1 MYYCIYV
8 KECNKQGKP
17 QDGIGTHD
25 LQVSRPVL
33 YQLSYICTILV
44 PAISHTAM
52 ASSRGRKWREK
63 VALNLTLQGG
73 GRLEL
78 PFPSHPPASFTSSCN
93 FPLPIV
99 ISNNN

>member
-8 KECNKQGKP
+8 KGCNKQGKP
-17 QDGIGTHD
+17 LDGIGTHD
-25 LQVSRPVL
+25 LQVSRPTNSAI
-33 YQLSYICTILV
+33 YTCTILV
-44 PAISHTAM
+44 PAIFRTAM

-73 GRLEL
+73 GHLEL